1 MEYSWYRIESIQ
13 TRHPRGENLYN
24 DSELELWELRLEPS
38 WLNVFPQAERRLFIW
53 GIHALRCA
61 QPRSSI
67 RSMISDGSILPDFR
81 VPFVASTHAG
91 ICILSRASV
100 GYLSATTYPAVGCRN
115 VSLPVWWSQAA
126 VRDFILPLS
135 SFTLKR
141 CEEGLRRD

>member
-61 QPRSSI
+61 QPRSSSI
-67 RSMISDGSILPDFR
+67 RSISDASILPDFR

-126 VRDFILPLS
+126 VRELFYAKAMWGGL
-135 SFTLKR
+135 
-141 CEEGLRRD
+141 EEGLD